1 MPLYLDSF
9 KNNPPEG
16 FNSDLNIEGLDVFQK
31 SLEKYFFSQVIVRNC
46 SSQKSSVQLAIELDC
61 NLSLVEILFHFNKGT
76 WGNFQEGKSSFEH
89 LIQNLIQEN
98 GLAVDVDEFTLF
110 LKDTTLVIN
119 KIYDKSIPGQLH
131 QIFTEIGKHY
141 VHFSKG
147 LTETPYEIY
156 IPVFEEER
164 GTGNDTLLRNIEA
177 GNHTEKDYYKYWG
190 LYCDSEEDAVIYDLK
205 NAKIEDGDLFMLN
218 H

>member
-31 SLEKYFFSQVIVRNC
+31 SLEKYFFSNVTVRNC

-61 NLSLVEILFHFNKGT
+61 NLSLVEILFHFNKGN
-76 WGNFQEGKSSFEH
+76 WGNFREGKFSFEH
-89 LIQNLIQEN
+89 LIQNLVEVN
-98 GLAVDVDEFTLF
+98 VLAVDVEEFTLF

-131 QIFTEIGKHY
+131 HIFSEIGKHY

-164 GTGNDTLLRNIEA
+164 GTGNDTLRNIEA
-177 GNHTEKDYYKYWG
+177 GNHTKKDYYKYWG

-205 NAKIEDGDLFMLN
+205 NSKIEEGDLFMLN